1 MLIHIGGDTVVK
13 LDAIIGIFT
22 IHMRESPNS
31 KAFIDKSTVGN
42 AVEFVEPGEI
52 KSCVVTDEKI
62 YYSPISSITL
72 KKRAI
77 AMGLHEKFELD

>member
-22 IHMRESPNS
+22 VHMKESPNS
-31 KAFIDKSTVGN
+31 KAFIDKSMMDN

-52 KSCVVTDEKI
+52 KSCVVTDKKI

-72 KKRAI
+72 KKRA
-77 AMGLHEKFELD
+77 MTMDLHGKFELD